1 MEGRNG
7 RSISIF
13 TNPRS
18 PSFRTITPH
27 YSPNR
32 AIKVS
37 NFVCAHD
44 YELITSISMYN
55 KEEGDKINME
65 GGYWHFSRILI
76 ISRLPLPTLK
86 FDLGLGEIMH

>member
-65 GGYWHFSRILI
+65 GTG
-76 ISRLPLPTLK
+76 IS
-86 FDLGLGEIMH
+86 LGF